1 LTGVPAPHSRWC
13 WKRKRESGRRFSLQG
28 AITNANEQAALT
40 GVPGFEAIDPLILT
54 MPDNTY
60 RHLGSIAGTA
70 WSAGKKLMKRT

>member
-1 LTGVPAPHSRWC
+1 
-13 WKRKRESGRRFSLQG
+13 
-28 AITNANEQAALT
+28 
-40 GVPGFEAIDPLILT
+40 VPGFEAIDPLILT